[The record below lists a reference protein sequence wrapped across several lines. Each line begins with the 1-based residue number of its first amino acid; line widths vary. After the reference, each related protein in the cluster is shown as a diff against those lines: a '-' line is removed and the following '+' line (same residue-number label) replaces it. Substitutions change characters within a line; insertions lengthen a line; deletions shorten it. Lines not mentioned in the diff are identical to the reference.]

1 MKLKQLIEVFDQQNL
16 RDVPKNSKGNETG
29 SGHFSSVA
37 SNKDDPH
44 TVIKTATKHD
54 TAYNAYVDFLMKN
67 KIAQRNPHFPRIY
80 VSAGGKHWEME
91 KLHMTLQEYLI
102 YEAADTEEANE
113 RIRNVTEL
121 YLIDE
126 FSNIPNS
133 PALGLQTRVSSLVFA
148 LQKPKNIKLESWKEA
163 VKIVHDF
170 IDSDPEFREDIASK
184 NIMVRLSPV
193 GIQLVF
199 TDPAFCIKDV

>member
-1 MKLKQLIEVFDQQNL
+1 MKLSEVFDQQQL
-16 RDVPKNSKGNETG
+16 KDVPTSNKGNETG

-54 TAYNAYVDFLMKN
+54 TAYNAYADFLIKN

-80 VSAGGKHWEME
+80 VTAGGKHWEME

-102 YEAADTEEANE
+102 YEAADNEEANE
-113 RIRNVTEL
+113 RIANVTEL
-121 YLIDE
+121 YLNDDIGNSIANN
-126 FSNIPNS
+126 SNMR
-133 PALGLQTRVSSLVFA
+133 LQDRVSSLVFA

-163 VKIVHDF
+163 VKIIHDF
-170 IDSDPEFREDIASK
+170 IDSNHHFREDIAAK

-193 GIQLVF
+193 GIQLVL
-199 TDPAFCIKDV
+199 TDPAFSIADVS

>member
-1 MKLKQLIEVFDQQNL
+1 MKLFEVFDQQKLNN
-16 RDVPKNSKGNETG
+16 VPNTNVGLTTG
-29 SGHFSSVA
+29 SGHFSSVSA
-37 SNKDDPH
+37 NKNDPH

-54 TAYNAYVDFLMKN
+54 SAYNAYVDFLMKN

-102 YEAADTEEANE
+102 DDTADTEEANE

-121 YLIDE
+121 YLNDE
-126 FSNIPNS
+126 ASNIANS
-133 PALGLQTRVSSLVFA
+133 SVLGLQNRVSSLVFA

-163 VKIVHDF
+163 VQIIHDF
-170 IDSDPEFREDIASK
+170 IDSNPHFREDIAAK

-199 TDPAFCIKDV
+199 TDPAFSIKDVS

>member
-1 MKLKQLIEVFDQQNL
+1 MKLSEVFDQQQL
-16 RDVPKNSKGNETG
+16 KDVPKSNVGNETG

-54 TAYNAYVDFLMKN
+54 TAYNAYADFLMKN

-102 YEAADTEEANE
+102 YEAADNEESNE
-113 RIRNVTEL
+113 RIKNVTNL

-126 FSNIPNS
+126 SAHVVNN
-133 PALGLQTRVSSLVFA
+133 PALGLQNRVSTLVFA

-163 VKIVHDF
+163 VKIIHDF
-170 IDSDPEFREDIASK
+170 IDSNPHFREDVAAK
-184 NIMVRLSPV
+184 NIMVRLTPV

-199 TDPAFCIKDV
+199 TDPAFSIADVS